1 MTIKE
6 KLIDYKNKTVKFCK
20 EHKTGIICGV
30 SAAAGFILAC
40 AIGKSVADNTN
51 LNSIDYEDP
60 EIDFSELESGD
71 DEDFDIVEQYDWN
84 DDTHS
89 NNWKWIKKCAEHLE
103 LEDGEWYSFEN
114 SNSHNDGLLIGE
126 TQIFHGLE
134 PFGRDDVY
142 PDEEVDDEDD
152 SEEDEIPDNS
162 YMKTVT
168 GFAKLIFDLKD
179 GEQYIIEKDTNDDG
193 STSVYV
199 RSM

>member
-1 MTIKE
+1 MAIKE
-6 KLIDYKNKTVKFCK
+6 KLIEYKNKTVKFCK

-30 SAAAGFILAC
+30 SAAAGFIFAC
-40 AIGKSVADNTN
+40 AIGKSIADNTN
-51 LNSIDYEDP
+51 LYSRDYEDP
-60 EIDFSELESGD
+60 EIDFSELETGD
-71 DEDFDIVEQYDWN
+71 DEDFDIIEQYDWN

-142 PDEEVDDEDD
+142 PDDEFEEDDET
-152 SEEDEIPDNS
+152 DETSDNS
-162 YMKTVT
+162 YMNTVT
-168 GFAKLIFDLKD
+168 GFAKLICDLKD